1 MGDNDDTVGDVHTAD
16 SGSVTPYVPLN
27 DYLVDQSVTPL
38 EKDRHYTQGPL
49 DDAFGQHPVFPLN
62 SSLRQEASVL
72 REVMEYISG
81 VRLEARNDAPV
92 HFVSK
97 DDSTPNEN
105 VSKHEDIM
113 LTQALDQSSREASE
127 WQKAVLNQ
135 FLDLKE
141 DIALYITERKQ
152 QLEQATKE
160 AKSLYQVCSTS
171 AEWRKLILNEPPP
184 LIDFFYFCIVH
195 SDVIKLVI
203 YLTKWLS
210 SNVTN
215 NLSKWIFILLLRLD
229 STLDHNDCAVVR
241 DLAKKALKIKGKGSA
256 QFNETTTF
264 TLDFI
269 IYIVAIYFGQKD
281 LI

>member
-1 MGDNDDTVGDVHTAD
+1 MGDNDDTVDDVHTAE

-27 DYLVDQSVTPL
+27 DYSDNQSVTPS

-49 DDAFGQHPVFPLN
+49 DDTFGQHPVFPLS
-62 SSLRQEASVL
+62 SSLRQETSVS
-72 REVMEYISG
+72 REVMEYISE

-97 DDSTPNEN
+97 DESTPNEDI
-105 VSKHEDIM
+105 SRHEDM
-113 LTQALDQSSREASE
+113 RLTQTVEQNSREATE
-127 WQKAVLNQ
+127 WQESVSNQ
-135 FLDLKE
+135 FLGLKE
-141 DIALYITERKQ
+141 HIASYITERKQ
-152 QLEQATKE
+152 SLEQARKE
-160 AKSLYQVCSTS
+160 AQSSYQVCSTS

-184 LIDFFYFCIVH
+184 SIDFFYFCIVH

-203 YLTKWLS
+203 YSTKWLS
-210 SNVTN
+210 SNVTS
-215 NLSKWIFILLLRLD
+215 NLSKWIFVLLLRLD

-241 DLAKKALKIKGKGSA
+241 DLAKKALKIKEKGSA
-256 QFNETTTF
+256 QLNETTTF

-269 IYIVAIYFGQKD
+269 IYIVATYFGQKD